1 MKMLLPIFYHFFL
14 LGCTSFGGPAA
25 HIGYFRRHFVEHLGW
40 VKPERFANMVALS
53 QLLPGPG
60 SSQVGFAIGLE
71 RGGWLGALAAF
82 VGFTL
87 PSFLIMTMLA
97 YTATITTEISSG
109 LIAGLKLFAVV
120 IVADAVISMAKQFCK
135 TLALRIIA
143 ALTAVFLF
151 TLPSLSSQ
159 LVVLLSAVL
168 IGAWLPLSPI
178 PAQTSSSPRAFPW
191 LLLLVFVALFVAALS
206 LGTESVFAPFYLA
219 GSLVFGGGHVVLP
232 LLQANLPQ
240 IDNDVFLTG
249 YAAAQAIPGP
259 MFTLATYLGA
269 LWDGTPSWLNALLA
283 TLGVFAPGLLLMGA
297 FFNHWQTLQTIPRF
311 AHISAAINAAVV
323 GILFA
328 AWLNPIIPSAVY
340 TEIDWFVV
348 IVGYGV
354 LVKFRP
360 PIWVLL
366 LVFAGIGVFFA

>member
-40 VKPERFANMVALS
+40 VKPERFGNMVALS

-97 YTATITTEISSG
+97 FTATAATEISSG

-135 TLALRIIA
+135 TLSLRLIA
-143 ALTAVFLF
+143 TLTAVFLF
-151 TLPSLSSQ
+151 SLPSLGSQ
-159 LVVLLSAVL
+159 LIVLVSAVF
-168 IGAWLPLSPI
+168 IGMWLPLSPI
-178 PAQTSSSPRAFPW
+178 PTQANPPSTPFPW
-191 LLLLVFVALFVAALS
+191 LPLVLFIAFFATALTFGMES
-206 LGTESVFAPFYLA
+206 LFAPFYLA

-269 LWDGTPSWLNALLA
+269 LWDGTPSWLNALFA
-283 TLGVFAPGLLLMGA
+283 TIAVFAPGLLLMGA
-297 FFNHWQTLQTIPRF
+297 FFNHWQTLQAIPRF

-328 AWLNPIIPSAVY
+328 AWLNPIIPSAVS
-340 TEIDWFVV
+340 TLLDWFV
-348 IVGYGV
+348 IAVGYGV

-366 LVFAGIGVFFA
+366 LAFAGFGVLFA